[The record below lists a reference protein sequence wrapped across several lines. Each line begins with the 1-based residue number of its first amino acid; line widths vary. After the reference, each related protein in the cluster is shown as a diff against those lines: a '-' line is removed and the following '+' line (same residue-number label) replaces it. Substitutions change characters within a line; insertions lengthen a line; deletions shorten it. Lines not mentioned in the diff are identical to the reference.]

1 MQDEEGNRWF
11 KRDKRAHRINHGVR
25 GAHASISFQ
34 CESCWIMNL
43 EGRLPVPGTDDAFIM
58 LIRRANLDA
67 MGGRAQ
73 STIEAHAA
81 AIKRWA
87 QNCKLFGMT
96 PPIPPRGPMP
106 MAYQVG
112 MAVAVSLLFNSL
124 TAKPRLAGESH
135 IQFDSMRRPRATH
148 TSAWESSPKGISEGS
163 SITTGMTK
171 ATLTTCPTQQKWFNL
186 MMRGAENRMGYATR
200 RQQPLSIATIIRL
213 LELVKEEAEEQEHHV
228 AREFFKVGAAI
239 ALAVCGSLRGNEVF
253 MLDLNGLRKHISLGK
268 EGTLPKDPMKVGTD
282 LSQAPHIIIP
292 LLGEFKGEL
301 GFQFHLM
308 SLASTTSSGIE
319 LRWWMEKLIQ
329 VRQEE
334 NCTTGPG
341 FGHKD
346 GSVALMREYDEV
358 LQSFLSVIQ
367 QEDNDLI
374 AATDDVQA
382 LYGLSRTFRRTV
394 EGRAR
399 AANLESDVQ
408 NAMNR
413 WRKVEQA
420 KGKCPRFN
428 MVDHYAHARDLMHVT
443 WRYSFVQ

>member
-1 MQDEEGNRWF
+1 
-11 KRDKRAHRINHGVR
+11 
-25 GAHASISFQ
+25 
-34 CESCWIMNL
+34 MNL

-186 MMRGAENRMGYATR
+186 MMRGAENRMGYVTQ
-200 RQQPLSIATIIRL
+200 RQQPLSIATTVRL
-213 LELVKEEAEEQEHHV
+213 LELVKEEAEEQEHRV

-301 GFQFHLM
+301 GFRYHLM
-308 SLASTTSSGIE
+308 SLTSTTSSGIE

-334 NCTTGPG
+334 NCTTGTG
-341 FGHKD
+341 FGYED

-382 LYGLSRTFRRTV
+382 LYGLSRTFRRTA

-408 NAMNR
+408 NAMNKMEENR
-413 WRKVEQA
+413 TS
-420 KGKCPRFN
+420 KGQVP
-428 MVDHYAHARDLMHVT
+428 
-443 WRYSFVQ
+443 